1 MKSQAM
7 SVFCLT
13 VALVGVASARPEQ
26 AWRAGSDAE
35 AAAANAAAGQHD
47 SPPPQRAPQR
57 GPQPAQQ
64 PPQQPAQ
71 QPPQQPPQYAPRP
84 IPQRSAAPPP
94 APPPAQPA
102 AAQPPRFGVSPGA
115 PRGDSDPARGRWSSG
130 GQPPGAAPRQDLR
143 RDDGRLDQARREEA
157 WRAQQAQRNG
167 DRRDGDRRADEPRGG
182 YRPGQPGWT
191 GGRGAPAAHRD
202 YSWRDYDRYRAQNF
216 RFDGGRYIGRS
227 RYRMGDYYWPRGY
240 SNDIWLIGAWL
251 PAAFFLDTRYQ
262 LVEYWR
268 FGLYEPPFGTHWIR
282 VGADALLVD
291 DFNGEVLDAI
301 YDLFW

>member
-1 MKSQAM
+1 MKAKVM
-7 SVFCLT
+7 SALCLT
-13 VALVGVASARPEQ
+13 VALVGVAAARPEQ

-35 AAAANAAAGQHD
+35 AAAANAAAGQKD
-47 SPPPQRAPQR
+47 SPPPPHAPQR

-64 PPQQPAQ
+64 PPQQP
-71 QPPQQPPQYAPRP
+71 PQHAPRP
-84 IPQRSAAPPP
+84 VPQQSAAPPP
-94 APPPAQPA
+94 AQPP
-102 AAQPPRFGVSPGA
+102 AAQPPRFGVPPGVPPGA
-115 PRGDSDPARGRWSSG
+115 ARGDSDPARGRWSTG
-130 GQPPGAAPRQDLR
+130 GQPPGTAPRLDLR

-157 WRAQQAQRNG
+157 WRAQQAQRG
-167 DRRDGDRRADEPRGG
+167 VDRRADDPRGG
-182 YRPGQPGWT
+182 YRAGQPGQPGQPGWT
-191 GGRGAPAAHRD
+191 GGRGAPPAHRD

-216 RFDGGRYIGRS
+216 RFDNGRYLARS

-240 SNDIWLIGAWL
+240 SNDVWLIGAWL

-268 FGLYEPPFGTHWIR
+268 YGLYEPPFGTHWIR